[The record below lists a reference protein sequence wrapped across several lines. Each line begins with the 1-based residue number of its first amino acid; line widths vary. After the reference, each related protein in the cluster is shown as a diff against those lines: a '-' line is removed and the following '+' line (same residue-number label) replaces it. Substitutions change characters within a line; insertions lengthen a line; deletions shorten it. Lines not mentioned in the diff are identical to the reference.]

1 MGCHVWLEQ
10 CPYCGFEEM
19 MVSTYDTLDFEI
31 ICQICGYTKW
41 PEQKVPDSSDVEL
54 AKKALSEMDAKEKQ
68 KAVELYYAD
77 SIPLIA
83 RLKGESPNSGPA

>member
-1 MGCHVWLEQ
+1 MGSHVWVEQ

-19 MVSTYDTLDFEI
+19 IVSTFNDYFEVT
-31 ICQICGYTKW
+31 CQICGYERWT
-41 PEQKVPDSSDVEL
+41 EEKVPDSHDVEL

-77 SIPLIA
+77 SVPLIA
-83 RLKGESPNSGPA
+83 RLKGKSSDAEPA